1 MTRQTRIPKWISL
14 GIGYFALTGLAL
26 HLALGGIYLKRP
38 DIILKAK
45 EIASSQIEER
55 LDIGFHTPGNSA
67 QIPWEDVR
75 RQFPEWRP
83 LSTPDSAPDAQS
95 MRIGARIFRSVNDAL
110 SALQPG
116 ETLDIGTGIYD
127 TPLVVRADNV
137 TILGHGH
144 VVLENGTAEGKGNM
158 VIKSNGVNVRNLE
171 CRQISVPDGN
181 GACIRL
187 EGENL
192 FVDHVYFHDSQQ
204 GILTGSD
211 PGLVQLR
218 DSRFERLGAHGSAHG
233 IYIGGGQLLVEDSLF
248 LAAQDQG
255 HEIKTRAHTSKIV
268 RSVIASLNGQDSR
281 LIDASNGGNL
291 IVEGSVL
298 AQGPNSS
305 NADMIGFALEARQQA
320 PVSDHAILRNN
331 LILMERN
338 GPNQLL
344 HLGNEKAQVEVVDNL
359 IISAQDTGYESG
371 NIVFKTR
378 EEAGFPKYPA
388 LLLERF
394 WQSHPARQTRSGP

>member
-1 MTRQTRIPKWISL
+1 MTRQASKPKWISL
-14 GIGYFALTGLAL
+14 GVGYFALTGLAL

-45 EIASSQIEER
+45 AIASSQIEER
-55 LDIGFHTPGNSA
+55 LDLGFHAPGNDA
-67 QIPWEDVR
+67 QVPWENVR

-83 LSTPDSAPDAQS
+83 LSTPASAPDAQS
-95 MRIGARIFRSVNDAL
+95 MRIGTRIFRSVNDAL

-116 ETLDIGTGIYD
+116 ETLDIGSGIYD

-137 TILGHGH
+137 TILGQGH
-144 VVLENGTAEGKGNM
+144 VVLEKGVAEGKANM
-158 VIKSNGVNVRNLE
+158 VIKGNGVTVRNLE
-171 CRQISVPDGN
+171 CRQISAPDGN

-211 PGLVQLR
+211 PGLVQLG

-248 LAAQDQG
+248 LAARDQG

-281 LIDASNGGNL
+281 LIDVSNGGTL
-291 IVEGSVL
+291 VVEDSVL

-305 NADMIGFALEARQQA
+305 NADMIGFALEARQPA
-320 PVSDHAILRNN
+320 AMSDYVILRNN
-331 LILMERN
+331 LILLERN
-338 GPNQLL
+338 GANQLL
-344 HLGNEKAQVEVVDNL
+344 HLGNKEARVDVVDNL
-359 IISAQDTGYESG
+359 IISAQDTGYENS

-378 EEAGFPKYPA
+378 KKAGFPKYPA

-394 WQSHPARQTRSGP
+394 WQSHPMRQTRSDP